1 MDLVFTYDARRCI
14 EVGASF
20 AVRVQAIART
30 RDNDLLIQA
39 LLVTQSIVQRFGGY
53 VDCVLGARM
62 LYSGTYDGNY
72 PAGRCL
78 P

>member
-39 LLVTQSIVQRFGGY
+39 LLVTQSIVQRFG
-53 VDCVLGARM
+53 
-62 LYSGTYDGNY
+62 YSEMKDSSKAKNQVSYGVPCDAPFT
-72 PAGRCL
+72 CW
-78 P
+78 